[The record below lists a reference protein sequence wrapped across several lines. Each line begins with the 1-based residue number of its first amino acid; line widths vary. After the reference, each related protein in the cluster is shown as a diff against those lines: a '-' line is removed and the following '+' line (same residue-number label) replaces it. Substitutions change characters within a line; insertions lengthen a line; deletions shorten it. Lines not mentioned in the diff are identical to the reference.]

1 MNKITYFYMAGCPY
15 CRNADKAIEEL
26 IKENPAY
33 GDIEVERINET
44 LHPFKTRNYD
54 YYYVP
59 TMFIGETKAY
69 EANPSQNYDDIKASV
84 KAVFDAAIERSKI
97 DEYAEEAKGL
107 WQNTPQWKEYE
118 EKTKGRSKE
127 ELSQLGNEMMRGIFG
142 EFGKIKDKDPGCEE
156 AQELVKKL
164 QDFLTEHFYTCTN
177 EVLKGLGMMY
187 ACNEDFTKNID
198 AAGGEGTADFAA
210 KAIEIYCR

>member
-15 CRNADKAIEEL
+15 C
-26 IKENPAY
+26 
-33 GDIEVERINET
+33 IN
-44 LHPFKTRNYD
+44 
-54 YYYVP
+54 
-59 TMFIGETKAY
+59 
-69 EANPSQNYDDIKASV
+69 
-84 KAVFDAAIERSKI
+84 AAIERSKI

-177 EVLKGLGMMY
+177 EILKGLGMMY